1 MPYCTPTDV
10 RLRAVGMTAQ
20 VIPDVSSGSLNLTT
34 CIAEAEGEIEEA
46 ARAGGYETPFNP
58 APARIRD
65 LCAIGA
71 LARARR
77 ALQLGN
83 QPTEEPDPYRRE
95 LEACLGLL
103 RQGELDLGT
112 VAVTAEAVTFP
123 AGDGE
128 WAQLAHRGLLLGSAI
143 ITSEAG
149 SLTYHEE
156 RAGYEPGYQPDAV
169 KDYRV
174 DHREGR
180 VARLDGGRIG
190 LGQRV
195 LVSYQY
201 SYRQPRRGGEAE
213 YEGRTASGG
222 EMVRGDAQ

>member
-46 ARAGGYETPFNP
+46 ARAGGYETPFDP

-83 QPTEEPDPYRRE
+83 QPTETPDPYRRE
-95 LEACLGLL
+95 LEAGLALL
-103 RQGELDLGT
+103 RQGELDLGI
-112 VAVTAEAVTFP
+112 VAVTAEAATFP
-123 AGDGE
+123 EGDGD
-128 WAQLAHRGLLLGSAI
+128 WAQLAHRGLLLGSVI
-143 ITSEAG
+143 ITDEAG
-149 SLTYHEE
+149 SLTYCED
-156 RAGYEPGYQPDAV
+156 RADYESGYQPEAV
-169 KDYRV
+169 KDYRL
-174 DHREGR
+174 DHREGGWR
-180 VARLDGGRIG
+180 AWTAAASARGR
-190 LGQRV
+190 
-195 LVSYQY
+195 
-201 SYRQPRRGGEAE
+201 
-213 YEGRTASGG
+213 GRW
-222 EMVRGDAQ
+222 